1 MGKNPCPLCGTPE
14 AIYDGLGR
22 FRCDGCQANVKIER
36 LVQYLQNVKKPIDFA
51 KATIQFESIRPV
63 MSFGEW
69 LMQRNFELVG
79 KP

>member
-14 AIYDGLGR
+14 ARYVDGR
-22 FRCDGCQANVKIER
+22 FHCDGCQANVKIER
-36 LVQYLQNVKKPIDFA
+36 LVQYLQKVKKSIDFA

-69 LMQRNFELVG
+69 LIQRNYELVG